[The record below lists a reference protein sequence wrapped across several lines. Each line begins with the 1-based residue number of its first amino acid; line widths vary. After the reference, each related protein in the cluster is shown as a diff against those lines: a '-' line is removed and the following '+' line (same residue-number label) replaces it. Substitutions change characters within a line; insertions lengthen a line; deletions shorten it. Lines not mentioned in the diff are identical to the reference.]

1 MLISRLIWVIYSKI
15 KKSFFEENARKW
27 KSVTFNKFTSHWK
40 SLICGF
46 IPLLCWQCCV
56 KSKCDIYQIH
66 WKMRKNIPF
75 CIRFLKGIF
84 VMLHTAVQVPVWC
97 TGQSNILWCLC
108 IMLPEQTSKP
118 IACPKKLLAFASF
131 KILVIIIE
139 NALEISQFCTSL
151 LDN

>member
-1 MLISRLIWVIYSKI
+1 M
-15 KKSFFEENARKW
+15 
-27 KSVTFNKFTSHWK
+27 TFNKFTSHWK

-46 IPLLCWQCCV
+46 IPLLFCV

-66 WKMRKNIPF
+66 WKMRKNIPY
-75 CIRFLKGIF
+75 CIRILKGIF

-131 KILVIIIE
+131 FLDIFLSFLLFHKNRNEPCYDGCFIHILSMKLSKQYCSFT
-139 NALEISQFCTSL
+139 N
-151 LDN
+151 D